1 MLDKPKILLTTK
13 SRKIFSIHAY
23 ILVQLEYYGKTKHGK
38 IALIEFLFLFYL
50 IKKKRFATK
59 NKKRVLG
66 FKIGQTKRMLNQN
79 TIQHK
84 S

>member
-38 IALIEFLFLFYL
+38 IALIEFLFYF
-50 IKKKRFATK
+50 IKKKKTFCHQK
-59 NKKRVLG
+59 QKKSFGV
-66 FKIGQTKRMLNQN
+66 
-79 TIQHK
+79 
-84 S
+84 